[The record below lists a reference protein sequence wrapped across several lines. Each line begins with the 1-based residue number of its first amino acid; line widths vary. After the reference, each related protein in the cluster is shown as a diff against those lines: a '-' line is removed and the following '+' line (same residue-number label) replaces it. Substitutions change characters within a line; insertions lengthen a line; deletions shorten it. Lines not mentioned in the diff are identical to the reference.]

1 MAEPEPEPIVEP
13 TPEPGPI
20 VELIVEPTPEPEP
33 IVEPE
38 PTPVSEPE
46 PEQLP
51 ETDTSMWYWLVIAG
65 IIGIIFLVLYNRR
78 QKKCRECGA
87 KLTQSEIDNDQKTCS
102 KCKFDSN

>member
-1 MAEPEPEPIVEP
+1 
-13 TPEPGPI
+13 
-20 VELIVEPTPEPEP
+20 
-33 IVEPE
+33 
-38 PTPVSEPE
+38 
-46 PEQLP
+46 
-51 ETDTSMWYWLVIAG
+51 MWYWLVIAG